1 MIQTLADIQLRRL
14 TGSME
19 GRVTTTL
26 CYVHAIQAVSAGA
39 ILDGPSDVSFLQERQ
54 IGREWYD
61 FQTISP
67 KFDQNGS

>member
-1 MIQTLADIQLRRL
+1 
-14 TGSME
+14 ME

-67 KFDQNGS
+67 KFDQDGS